1 MKKYSIL
8 SILIAILI
16 ITFSSSCSILPG
28 NTSKQLNDT
37 QWRLVSY
44 GGKSPIAGKHMTAK
58 FNSGEISGSASCNHY
73 FGAYEISGD
82 RIKIE
87 GLGWT
92 EMACMDPEG
101 IMEQEQVLMNF
112 LSSATE
118 FKFDDNQLQIST
130 TTGDIL
136 IFERLI
142 D

>member
-1 MKKYSIL
+1 MKKNSIL
-8 SILIAILI
+8 WILIAILI
-16 ITFSSSCSILPG
+16 LTFSSSCSILPG
-28 NTSKQLNDT
+28 SASKQLNGT

-44 GGKSPIAGKHMTAK
+44 GGKSPIAGKDMTAK

-73 FGAYEISGD
+73 FGGYKVSGD
-82 RIKIE
+82 RITIE

-101 IMEQEQVLMNF
+101 IMEQEQIIMNL
-112 LSSATE
+112 LSLAAE
-118 FKFDDNQLQIST
+118 YKYDDNQLQIST

-136 IFERLI
+136 FFERLV